1 MELTARQKKNLAAA
15 ARRIERAE
23 IGPPEK
29 EDYGRRYWEALK
41 PIIRDAVKEAAPE
54 IAEDHAAN
62 LCAPSLIWAAANYL
76 AYCYD
81 EREKADKAKKKA
93 IVKKAAQK
101 KAKAGTELDL
111 FRKAAAKA
119 EKPAQKKAP
128 LPGTGKVKTK
138 KTGKAVKRA
147 AAILIGA
154 AALIFSAG
162 IAAAQCPGGNC
173 QAAAGYYY
181 PAWSGWYW
189 PGFYYGYQQQPRANC
204 PGGNCPAQKNAQEAT
219 ETPADAPEFNPDEIP
234 EWEPESAEG
243 AAEGQETAPADEPAE
258 EHDAQ
263 ADPTADE
270 LRAAITPP
278 PCPLAALAIRAVND
292 ARRARG
298 LAELIPDENLSAAC
312 ERHSAYMKARGFQH
326 AADGGRECI
335 AENFATPAATVSAW
349 LNSPSHAAIILG
361 AGTRIGIGVV
371 GRFYTLRIR

>member
-15 ARRIERAE
+15 ARRIERGE
-23 IGPPEK
+23 ISSPEK
-29 EDYGRRYWEALK
+29 EDYGRRYYEAVK
-41 PIIRDAVKEAAPE
+41 PVLREAVKEAAPE

-93 IVKKAAQK
+93 IVKKAAAKAKKPAQK

-111 FRKAAAKA
+111 MKQAAAKA
-119 EKPAQKKAP
+119 
-128 LPGTGKVKTK
+128 GK

-204 PGGNCPAQKNAQEAT
+204 PGGNCPAQKDAQEAP

-234 EWEPESAEG
+234 EWETESAEG
-243 AAEGQETAPADEPAE
+243 AAEGQETATADESAE

-263 ADPTADE
+263 ADPAADE

-278 PCPLAALAIRAVND
+278 PCPLAALAISAVND

-349 LNSPSHAAIILG
+349 LNSPSHAAILLG

>member
-1 MELTARQKKNLAAA
+1 MMSKDTQVQIAKLAVEAITGNTAAKKPFLDRANQAVRKLIRDAIRENECLLMQSQWTHTLNERKINTAAA
-15 ARRIERAE
+15 AIFNAAVDFEL
-23 IGPPEK
+23 GP
-29 EDYGRRYWEALK
+29 K
-41 PIIRDAVKEAAPE
+41 PWWK
-54 IAEDHAAN
+54 
-62 LCAPSLIWAAANYL
+62 
-76 AYCYD
+76 
-81 EREKADKAKKKA
+81 
-93 IVKKAAQK
+93 QK
-101 KAKAGTELDL
+101 PPKAKAGTELDL

-119 EKPAQKKAP
+119 KAAPKAKGKKTAKKAA
-128 LPGTGKVKTK
+128 K
-138 KTGKAVKRA
+138 A
-147 AAILIGA
+147 AALIISA

-181 PAWSGWYW
+181 PAWIGWYW
-189 PGFYYGYQQQPRANC
+189 PGFYYGYQQQARANC
-204 PGGNCPAQKNAQEAT
+204 PGGNCPAQKNAQEAP
-219 ETPADAPEFNPDEIP
+219 ETPADGAEFNPDEIP

-243 AAEGQETAPADEPAE
+243 APEGQETAPAPESDPEDLTAE
-258 EHDAQ
+258 EIR
-263 ADPTADE
+263 E
-270 LRAAITPP
+270 AITPP

-312 ERHSAYMKARGFQH
+312 ERHSAYMKARGFGH

-335 AENFATPAATVSAW
+335 AENYATPAATVSAW

>member
-15 ARRIERAE
+15 ARRIERGE
-23 IGPPEK
+23 ISSPEK
-29 EDYGRRYWEALK
+29 EDYGRRYYEAVK
-41 PIIRDAVKEAAPE
+41 PVLREAVKEAAPE
-54 IAEDHAAN
+54 IAEDRAAN

-81 EREKADKAKKKA
+81 EREKADKARKKA
-93 IVKKAAQK
+93 IVK
-101 KAKAGTELDL
+101 
-111 FRKAAAKA
+111 KAAAKA
-119 EKPAQKKAP
+119 EKPAQKKTP

-147 AAILIGA
+147 AAVLIGA

-204 PGGNCPAQKNAQEAT
+204 PGGNCPAQKDAQEAP

-243 AAEGQETAPADEPAE
+243 EAEGQETAPADEPAE

-263 ADPTADE
+263 ADPAADE

-312 ERHSAYMKARGFQH
+312 ERHSAFMKARGFQH
-326 AADGGRECI
+326 AADGGLECI
-335 AENFATPAATVSAW
+335 AEGFATPAATVSAW
-349 LNSPSHAAIILG
+349 LNSANHAAIILG
-361 AGTRIGIGVV
+361 QGTRIGIGVV